1 MLREANG
8 RLLSIYLLSTLYS
21 LLVSAGFLLSSSHLE
36 LLVSRPSLGPSI
48 IIILSHHYLIQL
60 QYSVSI
66 ITRAGNMRYYSI
78 ILLTLSAST
87 SALNIWTRKTK
98 SCPSVWSDIASELQ
112 SAFAGCGRDAHGAI
126 RAPFHD
132 CINNGCDGSLILS
145 DECSRPENAGLSGI
159 CTKLADWAAK
169 YDVSAA
175 DMIQFAAATAISQCP
190 LGPKVQALVGRKD
203 SKKAADVGSVPSSR
217 DSVDK
222 ILGAFSAK
230 GFSAKDV
237 VALMG
242 THSVAVQ
249 VNDDPAQAG
258 KSLDSTPSVYDMTY
272 YKETKD
278 GTAPYSLQSDRL
290 LSNSSQVSLSF
301 HLPIFPFTFSSYS
314 RLKHLTNFDSQ
325 TADTWSSFA
334 DDADAWN
341 SAFTDAWNRFAVIG
355 NKVDKLQDCSS
366 LIPASSASKKRQ
378 AAVARFTMRMSAKFR
393 L

>member
-1 MLREANG
+1 
-8 RLLSIYLLSTLYS
+8 
-21 LLVSAGFLLSSSHLE
+21 
-36 LLVSRPSLGPSI
+36 
-48 IIILSHHYLIQL
+48 
-60 QYSVSI
+60 
-66 ITRAGNMRYYSI
+66 MRYHSI

-87 SALNIWTRKTK
+87 SALNIWTRETK

-112 SAFAGCGRDAHGAI
+112 SDFAGCGRDAHSAI

-159 CTKLADWAAK
+159 CTKLADWATK
-169 YDVSAA
+169 YDVSSA
-175 DMIQFAAATAISQCP
+175 DIIQFAAATAISQCP

-203 SKKAADVGSVPSSR
+203 SKKAADAGSVPSSR
-217 DSVDK
+217 DSIDK

-249 VNDDPAQAG
+249 LNDDPAQAG
-258 KSLDSTPSVYDMTY
+258 KSLDSTPSVYDMTF

-290 LSNSSQVSLSF
+290 LSNSSQVS
-301 HLPIFPFTFSSYS
+301 TSSYLGPPISQSSPFLIITLDEGQSTLLTSIYRLQTHGPLSPTTQRPGTPSSQTRGTVS
-314 RLKHLTNFDSQ
+314 RLSAIKLTSYK
-325 TADTWSSFA
+325 TAL
-334 DDADAWN
+334 
-341 SAFTDAWNRFAVIG
+341 V
-355 NKVDKLQDCSS
+355 
-366 LIPASSASKKRQ
+366 
-378 AAVARFTMRMSAKFR
+378 
-393 L
+393 